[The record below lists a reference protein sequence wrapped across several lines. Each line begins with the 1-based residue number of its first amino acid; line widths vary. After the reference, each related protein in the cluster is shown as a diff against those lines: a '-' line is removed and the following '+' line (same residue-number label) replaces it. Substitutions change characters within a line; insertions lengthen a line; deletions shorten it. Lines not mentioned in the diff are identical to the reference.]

1 MTEAVPHSLSLRKK
15 VAHVLDGKTVAGLHQ
30 HAPITYPR
38 NPGRFSTLL
47 RWTDQ
52 FLTQRP
58 DATEDELT
66 AVIRKLAL
74 FIIRRGRDDYFPEEI
89 IDGLAWFAS
98 HPETISSKLG
108 FGSAARLGRDEHIH
122 RLREKARRARAV
134 FRADMRVPERAPV
147 VWAHAG
153 GFTLSEL
160 VHPHHLLSI
169 GGRAGNCLAGP
180 RLASGYWLRIA
191 EGRGKLFTI
200 TQGELLCGLFLLRG
214 PDHVEWSY
222 VHTPDGVWDFISHC
236 VALLDQRL
244 GQHSGSGPYIPRQYR
259 CEEASTPE
267 RQCKENDEI

>member
-98 HPETISSKLG
+98 HPETLSLI
-108 FGSAARLGRDEHIH
+108 HI
-122 RLREKARRARAV
+122 
-134 FRADMRVPERAPV
+134 
-147 VWAHAG
+147 
-153 GFTLSEL
+153 
-160 VHPHHLLSI
+160 
-169 GGRAGNCLAGP
+169 
-180 RLASGYWLRIA
+180 
-191 EGRGKLFTI
+191 
-200 TQGELLCGLFLLRG
+200 
-214 PDHVEWSY
+214 
-222 VHTPDGVWDFISHC
+222 
-236 VALLDQRL
+236 
-244 GQHSGSGPYIPRQYR
+244 
-259 CEEASTPE
+259 
-267 RQCKENDEI
+267 